1 MPFPTTGSNTELQAV
16 NQILASVGQAPV
28 NTLTTETTF
37 VTEQSGTFIGSIS
50 GTTLTTTE
58 AGIPVGTY
66 ISGTDS
72 SVSPN
77 VNIEPNTA
85 IAVAGVAVGTTPET
99 YTYTLNISHS
109 SISNITIQKAVVSY
123 KVETQTNPEVAIAF
137 NTLKEVS
144 REVQSEGW
152 TFNKELNLEV
162 APDATTKKVA
172 IPNNAI
178 QYDLSQDYVANLGRN
193 SVNRGG
199 YLYDTIH
206 HTDEWEDEKLY
217 IDVLWEW
224 DYTYI
229 PQPIQSYIVAKASS
243 VFSSRVIGDVQ
254 QFQMLSQKEAY
265 TRAMALEYECNQG
278 DHTFFGQPQGGNYYR
293 SYKPFTALYR

>member
-37 VTEQSGTFIGSIS
+37 VIEPLTAFTGSIS
-50 GTTLTTTE
+50 GTTLTTEE
-58 AGIPVGTY
+58 ADIPVGTY
-66 ISGTDS
+66 LSGT
-72 SVSPN
+72 N
-77 VNIEPNTA
+77 VIPNTA
-85 IAVAGVAVGTTPET
+85 VSTTGAAQGTNPET
-99 YTYTLNISHS
+99 YNYTVNITHSSTGNISILKS
-109 SISNITIQKAVVSY
+109 VVSY

-162 APDATTKKVA
+162 TPDATTKKVA

-229 PQPIQSYIVAKASS
+229 PQPIQSYIVARASS
-243 VFSSRVIGDVQ
+243 IFSSRVIGDGQ

>member
-37 VTEQSGTFIGSIS
+37 VLEALTAFTGSIS
-50 GTTLTTTE
+50 GTTLTTEE
-58 AGIPVGTY
+58 ADIPVGTY
-66 ISGTDS
+66 LSGTG
-72 SVSPN
+72 V
-77 VNIEPNTA
+77 IPNTA
-85 IAVAGVAVGTTPET
+85 VSTTGVAVPASNPQT
-99 YTYTLNISHS
+99 YNYTVNITHSSTGNISILKS
-109 SISNITIQKAVVSY
+109 VISY
-123 KVETQTNPEVAIAF
+123 KVETQTNPDVAIAF

-144 REVQSEGW
+144 REIQSEGW

-162 APDATTKKVA
+162 TPDATTKKVA

-199 YLYDTIH
+199 YLYDTIK
-206 HTDEWEDEKLY
+206 HTDQWEDETLY

-224 DYTYI
+224 NYEYL
-229 PQPIQSYIVAKASS
+229 PQPIQSYIVARASS
-243 VFSSRVIGDVQ
+243 IFSSRVIGDGQ

>member
-37 VTEQSGTFIGSIS
+37 VLEPLTTFTGSIS
-50 GTTLTTTE
+50 GTTLTTEE
-58 AGIPVGTY
+58 ADIPVGTY
-66 ISGTDS
+66 LSGTG
-72 SVSPN
+72 V
-77 VNIEPNTA
+77 IANTA
-85 IAVAGVAVGTTPET
+85 VSTTGVAVPASNPQT
-99 YTYTLNISHS
+99 YNYTVNISHS
-109 SISNITIQKAVVSY
+109 STGNISILKSVVSY
-123 KVETQTNPEVAIAF
+123 KVETQTNPDVAIAF

-152 TFNKELNLEV
+152 TFNKELNLEIT
-162 APDATTKKVA
+162 PDATTKKVV

-178 QYDLSQDYVANLGRN
+178 QYDLSQDYAVNLGRN

-206 HTDEWEDEKLY
+206 HTDQWEDEKLY

-224 DYTYI
+224 NYEYL
-229 PQPIQSYIVAKASS
+229 PQPIQSYIVARASAI
-243 VFSSRVIGDVQ
+243 FSSRVIGDGQ

-278 DHTFFGQPQGGNYYR
+278 DHTFFGQPQSGNYYR
-293 SYKPFTALYR
+293 SYKPFNALYR

>member
-37 VTEQSGTFIGSIS
+37 VLEPLTAFTGSIS
-50 GTTLTTTE
+50 GTTLTTEE
-58 AGIPVGTY
+58 ADIPVGTY
-66 ISGTDS
+66 LSGT
-72 SVSPN
+72 N
-77 VNIEPNTA
+77 VIPNTA
-85 IAVAGVAVGTTPET
+85 VSTTGVAVPASNPQT
-99 YTYTLNISHS
+99 YNYTVNITHSSTGNISILKS
-109 SISNITIQKAVVSY
+109 VVSY
-123 KVETQTNPEVAIAF
+123 KVETQTNPDVAIAF

-162 APDATTKKVA
+162 TPDAITKKVA

-178 QYDLSQDYVANLGRN
+178 QYDLSQDYAANLGKN

-206 HTDEWEDEKLY
+206 HTDEWGDGTLY

-224 DYTYI
+224 NYEYL
-229 PQPIQSYIVAKASS
+229 PQPIQAYIVARASS
-243 VFSSRVIGDVQ
+243 IFSSRVIGDGQ

-293 SYKPFTALYR
+293 SYKPFNALYR